1 MEREREREREI
12 TMNGSEDYLCHY
24 GVLGMKWGVHN
35 ASRAAA
41 KSSKARNKALTYKD
55 TDSKKYNKYMN
66 KSNKYAAKSQRI
78 TAKHK
83 ARAGA
88 AYDYT
93 NKESAL
99 KSVGKSLIFG
109 TYGALKY
116 NELRGGDN
124 GRIIST
130 GGAALMGLA
139 NNFTGGLLS
148 IVEPRV
154 SGSSRKNGKQGFG
167 DAVNSVMKQNKE
179 NYYHMNNVLAG
190 ADKWLNK

>member
-1 MEREREREREI
+1 
-12 TMNGSEDYLCHY
+12 MNNSEDYLCHY

-41 KSSKARNKALTYKD
+41 KSVKSKNKALTYKD
-55 TDSKKYNKYMN
+55 TDSNKYNKYMN

-83 ARAGA
+83 NRAGI

-93 NKESAL
+93 NKESTL

-116 NELRGGDN
+116 NELRGGGN
-124 GRIIST
+124 GRLLSA
-130 GGAALMGLA
+130 GGAALMGIS
-139 NNFTGGLLS
+139 NNFTGNLLS
-148 IVEPRV
+148 VVEPRLSAKSRM
-154 SGSSRKNGKQGFG
+154 SGKPGFG
-167 DAVNSVMKQNKE
+167 EYANKTANNAKKKVNQI
-179 NYYHMNNVLAG
+179 NNAIDYL
-190 ADKWLNK
+190 DQQSKK

>member
-1 MEREREREREI
+1 
-12 TMNGSEDYLCHY
+12 MNNSEDYLCHY

-41 KSSKARNKALTYKD
+41 KSSRAKNKAVTYKD
-55 TDSKKYNKYMN
+55 TNPNKYNKYIN

-83 ARAGA
+83 NRAGA

-93 NKESAL
+93 NKESTL

-116 NELRGGDN
+116 NELRGGGN
-124 GRIIST
+124 GRVIST
-130 GGAALMGLA
+130 GGAALMGIL
-139 NNFTGGLLS
+139 NNMSTGLLS

-154 SGSSRKNGKQGFG
+154 SASSRKSGKRGLG
-167 DAVNSVMKQNKE
+167 EAATDN
-179 NYYHMNNVLAG
+179 
-190 ADKWLNK
+190 LNKGKEAVGHINNILADTDERLNKQK

>member
-1 MEREREREREI
+1 MEREREREI
-12 TMNGSEDYLCHY
+12 NMNNSEDYLCHY

-35 ASRAAA
+35 ASRYAS
-41 KSSKARNKALTYKD
+41 KSSQAKNKALTYKN
-55 TDSKKYNKYMN
+55 TDSDKYNKYMN

-93 NKESAL
+93 NKESTL
-99 KSVGKSLIFG
+99 KSVGKSLVFG

-116 NELRGGDN
+116 NELRGGGN
-124 GRIIST
+124 SRLLSA
-130 GGAALMGLA
+130 GGAALMGVS
-139 NNFTGGLLS
+139 NNFTGNLLS

-154 SGSSRKNGKQGFG
+154 SAKSRKAGKPGLG
-167 DAVNSVMKQNKE
+167 EYANAAK
-179 NYYHMNNVLAG
+179 
-190 ADKWLNK
+190 DKISKASHVIDYLDEQSKR